1 MEGDGEGDEGTNIN
15 ASILQLLEQKE
26 TERSKY
32 FFSYPGLDLASKI
45 VLTITLIVQWI
56 FLD

>member
-32 FFSYPGLDLASKI
+32 FFSYPVLPLD
-45 VLTITLIVQWI
+45 
-56 FLD
+56 